1 MYRYIIKRILMLI
14 PVLLGVSFV
23 IFFILELTPGDP
35 AELVAGVDATK
46 EQIEMMREQLGLND
60 PALVRYFK
68 YIGNMLRGNL
78 GTSYY
83 SSDKVFDLFMYRFP
97 ATLTLSLSA
106 VFFATLIAIP
116 IGIVSAVRQNSLLDN
131 AGMVLALIGVSM
143 PSFWLGLLLILA
155 FSLKLGWFPSGG
167 FTDWKSVILPAIT
180 LGSAASMASLTR
192 TTRSS
197 MLEAMAQDY
206 MRTARAEGFSERIVV
221 WSHALSNA
229 LIPILTAF
237 GLQFGAVMSGAILTE
252 TVFSW
257 PGVGR
262 LIVDCVNRRDIP
274 MVMGTV
280 IMTTMFISVVNLI
293 VDIVYAYVDPRIKAQ
308 YTK

>member
-1 MYRYIIKRILMLI
+1 
-14 PVLLGVSFV
+14 
-23 IFFILELTPGDP
+23 
-35 AELVAGVDATK
+35 
-46 EQIEMMREQLGLND
+46 
-60 PALVRYFK
+60 
-68 YIGNMLRGNL
+68 
-78 GTSYY
+78 
-83 SSDKVFDLFMYRFP
+83 
-97 ATLTLSLSA
+97 
-106 VFFATLIAIP
+106 
-116 IGIVSAVRQNSLLDN
+116 
-131 AGMVLALIGVSM
+131 
-143 PSFWLGLLLILA
+143 LILA

-167 FTDWKSVILPAIT
+167 FTDWKSVIFPAIT